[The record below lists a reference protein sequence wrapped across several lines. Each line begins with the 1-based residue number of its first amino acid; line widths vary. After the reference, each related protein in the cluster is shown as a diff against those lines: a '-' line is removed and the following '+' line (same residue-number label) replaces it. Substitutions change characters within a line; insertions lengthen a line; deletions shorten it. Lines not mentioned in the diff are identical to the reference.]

1 VLAGLRP
8 EHLDLAPDG
17 PLALRV
23 ELLERLGA
31 DTILHGR
38 LTDGVRMIARTAAN
52 FAPPLGD
59 IARFAIRPG
68 CIHLFDP
75 DSGRRL

>member
-1 VLAGLRP
+1 
-8 EHLDLAPDG
+8 
-17 PLALRV
+17 
-23 ELLERLGA
+23 
-31 DTILHGR
+31 
-38 LTDGVRMIARTAAN
+38 MIARTAAN

-68 CIHLFDP
+68 HIHLFDP